1 MATTRIWP
9 VRDNLARVVDY
20 AENHLKTANPDVYT
34 ERELQELRQVLDYAE
49 NSEKTAMQF
58 LVTSVNCVD
67 KCAYQQMSATKQRFG
82 KTGGNLAYHAYQSF
96 APGEVTPKECHDI
109 GVQLAKNIWGDRY
122 EVLVTTHIN
131 TRCVHNHLVVNSVSF
146 VDGKKLNN
154 NYAMY
159 FKHLRAESDRL
170 CLEHRL
176 SVIENPGK
184 TSGSRWMQQA
194 EKRGELTPYNII
206 RSDIDNV
213 IKQSMTMSG
222 FYNKLRDMGY
232 IVNDDPNRKYA
243 TIRFPNAKHNTRFKT
258 LGEQYTPSVIAERI
272 LANKIPV
279 VPQRMQVTTRH
290 YQLRGSFKSVKKITD
305 VQAVFIILGYLLGI
319 YPTKRVDP
327 TRPPL
332 SPELRAAQRQ
342 CRKFSDQITLI
353 CKHRIKTTADL
364 KTFITERNAELGDQK
379 RLRGKV
385 YNRMK
390 SAKTPEVLEKL
401 KSKRD
406 ELTGGI
412 QTIRH
417 ELKLSEDVLKQSAEV
432 ERLIRTEMKLRSE
445 RYDNSKDNNKNKNR
459 NYEKTK
465 GLSR

>member
-20 AENHLKTANPDVYT
+20 AENHLKTANPALYT
-34 ERELQELRQVLDYAE
+34 ERELLELRQVLDYAE

-58 LVTSVNCVD
+58 LVTGVNCTD
-67 KCAYQQMSATKQRFG
+67 IHAYQQMSATKQRFG

-96 APGEVTPKECHDI
+96 APGEVTPKECHEI
-109 GVQLAKNIWGDRY
+109 GIQLANNIWGDRY
-122 EVLVTTHIN
+122 EVLVSTHIN
-131 TRCVHNHLVVNSVSF
+131 TKCVHNHLVVNSVSF

-159 FKHLRAESDRL
+159 FKNLRAESDRL
-170 CLEHRL
+170 CREHRL

-194 EKRGELTPYNII
+194 EKRGEPTPYNII
-206 RSDIDNV
+206 RSDIDSV

-222 FYNKLRDMGY
+222 FYNKLRDLGY
-232 IVNDDPNRKYA
+232 IVNDDQNRKYA

-258 LGEQYTPSVIAERI
+258 LGEQYTPSVIAEKI
-272 LANKIPV
+272 LANKIPII
-279 VPQRMQVTTRH
+279 PQRTQGTTRH
-290 YQLRGSFKSVKKITD
+290 YQLRGSFKSVKKITG

-319 YPTKRVDP
+319 YPPKPVDP
-327 TRPPL
+327 PKPPL
-332 SPELRAAQRQ
+332 SPEMRAAQRQ
-342 CRKFSDQITLI
+342 CRKFSDQITLL
-353 CKHRIKTTADL
+353 CKNRIETTAGL
-364 KTFITERNAELGDQK
+364 EKFITERKTEMSDLK
-379 RLRGKV
+379 HLRGKV

-390 SAKTPEVLEKL
+390 SAKTPGDLEKL
-401 KSKRD
+401 KSMRD

-412 QTIRH
+412 QTIRQ
-417 ELKLSEDVLKQSAEV
+417 ELRLSEDALKQYAEV
-432 ERLIRTEMKLRSE
+432 ERLVRTETKLRSE
-445 RYDNSKDNNKNKNR
+445 RYDNSKDKNR
-459 NYEKTK
+459 NMDKTIIKTK